1 MIDYL
6 INLLTTLWDQTVGAM
21 NGKERL
27 WTIIGLLIF
36 LQLVHIV
43 RILVRQE
50 RRSVQQQLFSGLFA
64 GTPYRPASLHSSVR
78 PIDLS
83 GVGFDQMKASVTERK
98 DMAEIINDD
107 TLLREAAL
115 RKTSDLDKNTFT
127 GDDSYYRGM
136 GLGGRKDFGPGS
148 GN

>member
-1 MIDYL
+1 M
-6 INLLTTLWDQTVGAM
+6 NTSLLAIMVILLCVIAL
-21 NGKERL
+21 EL
-27 WTIIGLLIF
+27 GLMYRF
-36 LQLVHIV
+36 L
-43 RILVRQE
+43 RQE
-50 RRSVQQQLFSGLFA
+50 AQSLQAEKMFG
-64 GTPYRPASLHSSVR
+64 GTPYHSTVLQPSFR

-98 DMAEIINDD
+98 YMAEIINDD

-115 RKTSDLDKNTFT
+115 HKTSDLDKNTFT

-136 GLGGRKDFGPGS
+136 GPGGRKDFGPGS